1 MNILLLSAS
10 PVMCN
15 LIKNVLSTDNITV
28 SSNSN
33 GEVAN
38 VTNLIMVD
46 ELLFVPSLCEKDV
59 PVILLTNKSLESIN
73 NKAETL
79 GAYLLMK
86 PFNRDQLIETVNKTQ

>member
-79 GAYLLMK
+79 GAYFLMK